1 MGMLARIRTI
11 KPEFFKHGDLY
22 DAEQETGLPL
32 RLAFAGLWCLCDRE
46 GRFRWKPREMKL
58 DILPYDD
65 VDFSRVLHALATRG
79 FLVQYECD
87 GVMYGWVPSFTQHQ
101 SINNKE
107 TASVI
112 PPFEPEYQRDDH
124 ASATREARDEHAPSM
139 KRREEKRREEK
150 GREDSL
156 SETEEEDDRQP
167 FGLPESAGVQW
178 YEEEGYENR
187 ELAEVAI
194 KVAATRIRSKV
205 KPFPYRGFT
214 ENDAAKVVKAL
225 ADCPTGDLLELFW
238 GSWYDYH
245 ADRAKPPYK
254 VTGVARALCDW
265 ASRKAGVW
273 ATHKR
278 LQGYQQERQPEGY
291 SLPKF
296 RPGGS
301 S

>member
-1 MGMLARIRTI
+1 MGLIYVKLDTRALTNGKFLAAG
-11 KPEFFKHGDLY
+11 P
-22 DAEQETGLPL
+22 
-32 RLAFAGLWCLCDRE
+32 LAFALYVKGLLYAKDHMTDGLVPHAALPLLTLGMENAGAVVESLVSSGLWERTEGGYTVGADRWAE
-46 GRFRWKPREMKL
+46 FQQTKAQVDQSREEAAERKRRSRERHKDGHADVTR
-58 DILPYDD
+58 DIQPVSQNVTLPE
-65 VDFSRVLHALATRG
+65 S
-79 FLVQYECD
+79 E
-87 GVMYGWVPSFTQHQ
+87 SE
-101 SINNKE
+101 SE
-107 TASVI
+107 S
-112 PPFEPEYQRDDH
+112 EPESDTESEPY
-124 ASATREARDEHAPSM
+124 
-139 KRREEKRREEK
+139 
-150 GREDSL
+150 SL
-156 SETEEEDDRQP
+156 PETEDEGQP
-167 FGLPESAGVQW
+167 SGLPESTGVQW
-178 YEEEGYENR
+178 YEEEGYSNR

-194 KVAATRIRSKV
+194 KVAATRIRSKE
-205 KPFPYRGFT
+205 KRFPYRGFT

-225 ADCPTGDLLELFW
+225 ADCPTDDLLEIFW

-245 ADRAKPPYK
+245 TDRAKAPYK

>member
-58 DILPYDD
+58 DILPYDE

-79 FLVQYECD
+79 FLVQYECE
-87 GVMYGWVPSFTQHQ
+87 GVMYGWVPSFKNHQ

-112 PPFEPEYQRDDH
+112 PPFEPENQRDPD
-124 ASATREARDEHAPSM
+124 ASATREPRDDHAPSM

-150 GREDSL
+150 GREDSFA
-156 SETEEEDDRQP
+156 ETEDEGQP
-167 FGLPESAGVQW
+167 SGLPESTGVQW
-178 YEEEGYENR
+178 YEEEGYSNR

-205 KPFPYRGFT
+205 KPFPYRGIT
-214 ENDAAKVVKAL
+214 ENDAAKVAKAL
-225 ADCPTGDLLELFW
+225 ADCPTGELLELFW
-238 GSWYDYH
+238 GAWYDYH
-245 ADRAKPPYK
+245 TDRAKAPYK
-254 VTGVARALCDW
+254 VTWVARALCDW

-278 LQGYQQERQPEGY
+278 LQGYQQDRQPDGY

-296 RPGGS
+296 RLEDFE
-301 S
+301 